1 MLNTKLLEFLGLLSS
16 QREVALV
23 IAQDG
28 SELEDFIQTLNQA
41 QYSPISTLDTLLGYQ
56 ADTKGYVALDSA
68 SPDFLKQVYDFT
80 AQYPTGQISLNDGQ
94 GKTIMVSPNYL
105 AASMIL
111 VVSKEQLERIQHQFN
126 FLSATGLS
134 YQN

>member
-23 IAQDG
+23 IAQAN
-28 SELEDFIQTLNQA
+28 SELEDFTQTLNQA
-41 QYSPISTLDTLLGYQ
+41 QYSRISDLNGLLDYKE
-56 ADTKGYVALDSA
+56 DTKGYIVLDSV
-68 SPDFLKQVYDFT
+68 SPDLLKQVYDFT
-80 AQYPTGQISLNDGQ
+80 TQYPTGQISLNDGQ

-105 AASMIL
+105 AASLIL
-111 VVSKEQLERIQHQFN
+111 VVSKEQLERIQSQFN
-126 FLSATGLS
+126 FLSVVGLS